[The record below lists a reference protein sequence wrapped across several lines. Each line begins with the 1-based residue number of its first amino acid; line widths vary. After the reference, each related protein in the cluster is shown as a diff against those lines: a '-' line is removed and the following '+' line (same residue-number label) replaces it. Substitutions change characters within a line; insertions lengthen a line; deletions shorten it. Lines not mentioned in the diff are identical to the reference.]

1 MRALSAEAQR
11 TALLG
16 RQLLLERA
24 PLDPVR
30 AVEKV
35 GGLQTQYSPSGYVG
49 LWSRL
54 AAFSRDD
61 LTEAL
66 HRGRIVQGWMMRCT
80 IHMVSAADW
89 APLTEAVRQAR
100 RALWLRTVPAAR
112 ELDMPAVAA
121 TVADLL
127 ADGPR
132 KQAEITARLVADG
145 FPKLAWQG
153 VQLWLDLV
161 RIPPAGTWDSPRAH
175 VYELASR
182 WLRTRSVT
190 APQELLVRRYLGGFG
205 PATPQDVARYAGW
218 SITDTRAVLA
228 RMSLREFADGLVDL
242 PRAPLPPPGH
252 PGTGPL
258 PRPLGRR
265 APARARHAH
274 RDPAR
279 RAPGQ
284 GLPRADAAVH
294 PHLPGR
300 RPGGGDLD
308 PCRRG
313 RAGHPVRA
321 AVPGGAGRGGRRG
334 RAAGGVLRC
343 RAWLM

>member
-1 MRALSAEAQR
+1 MRALSPEAQR

-145 FPKLAWQG
+145 FPTLAWQG

-182 WLRTRSVT
+182 WLRARSVT

-242 PRAPLPPPGH
+242 PRAPLPAPDTPAPVRFLGPWDAVLLLGH
-252 PGTGPL
+252 ATRTGIL
-258 PRPLGRR
+258 P
-265 APARARHAH
+265 AEH
-274 RDPAR
+274 RDKVFHVRMPQSTPTFLVDGRVAGTWTHVDGAVRVTPFAPLSPAAR
-279 RAPGQ
+279 DEV
-284 GLPRADAAVH
+284 DAEAARLAAFYAV
-294 PHLPGR
+294 
-300 RPGGGDLD
+300 
-308 PCRRG
+308 
-313 RAGHPVRA
+313 
-321 AVPGGAGRGGRRG
+321 GRG
-334 RAAGGVLRC
+334 
-343 RAWLM
+343 